1 MCVMSATLLD
11 EIAAAAARLVVDEG
25 MEYASAKRKAQ
36 RALGRR
42 GNGRGELPANEQVED
57 EVREHL
63 AIFCADTQP
72 GELQV
77 LRRLALVWMER
88 LAEFRPHLGGAVW
101 RGTATRLSAIH
112 LDLYCDDTKTT
123 EITLINKGVAYDVG
137 SRPDARGGEVDL
149 LRIATA
155 CPAFGEPVT
164 LFLTILDHDDLRG
177 ALKPDGRGRSWRGDT
192 AALRRLLADSPVEDD
207 ATDHADRRAPHE

>member
-1 MCVMSATLLD
+1 MQTMSATLLD

-36 RALGRR
+36 RALGRH

-57 EVREHL
+57 EVRDHL
-63 AIFCADTQP
+63 ALFCADTQP

-112 LDLYCDDTKTT
+112 LDLYCDDTKST
-123 EITLINKGVAYDVG
+123 EIALINKGVAYDVG
-137 SRPDARGGEVDL
+137 SRPAARGGEVDL

-177 ALKPDGRGRSWRGDT
+177 ALKPDARGRSWRGDT
-192 AALRRLLADSPVEDD
+192 AALQRLLADRQAADLARDPH
-207 ATDHADRRAPHE
+207 DHRAAHD